1 VSQTTEER
9 VVKIIDGGIIGCC
22 VAFELIRR
30 GSKVTIPATTGSGHA
45 SPIISLNPAGAK
57 NCQGIEPRTS
67 RSVDGEWKGVIF
79 DWLNRLY
86 ERCAYRK
93 SRPPQ
98 NKPDL
103 PLRGSSF

>member
-9 VVKIIDGGIIGCC
+9 VVKIIGGGIIGCC
-22 VAFELIRR
+22 VTFELIRR
-30 GSKVTIPATTGSGHA
+30 GSKVTIPATTGSGRA
-45 SPIISLNPAGAK
+45 SPTISLNPAGAK
-57 NCQGIEPRTS
+57 NCQVIEPRTS
-67 RSVDGEWKGVIF
+67 SLVDGEWKGAIF
-79 DWLNRLY
+79 DWLNKLC
-86 ERCAYRK
+86 ERCAYCK